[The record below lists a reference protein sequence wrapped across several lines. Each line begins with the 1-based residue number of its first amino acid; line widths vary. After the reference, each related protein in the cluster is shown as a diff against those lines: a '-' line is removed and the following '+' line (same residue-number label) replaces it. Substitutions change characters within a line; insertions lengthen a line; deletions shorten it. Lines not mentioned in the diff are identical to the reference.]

1 MNLTMPEVETKRLY
15 LRGLEEEDV
24 VDIFEYCSL
33 PETMRY
39 VSGPKHKDID
49 FTLRLLRAFYLPYK
63 RRNEPQVWCLVDQ
76 EKEKVIGHM
85 YFHEVSI
92 DQAQLAYMLH
102 PAYWGKGYMHE
113 ALPELLQ
120 VGFSQL
126 ELRRIT
132 AMVAVSNV
140 RSQKLLESFG
150 FRKEGILKEAEKLSD
165 DCYHDMV
172 LYAILKKEW
181 RMLYDK
187 NIRSKI

>member
-24 VDIFEYCSL
+24 CDLYEYCSMSK
-33 PETMRY
+33 TMQFL
-39 VSGPKHKDID
+39 SGPTFESID
-49 FTLRLLRAFYLPYK
+49 FTLQLLRAFYLPYK

-85 YFHEVSI
+85 YFHDVSI
-92 DQAQLAYMLH
+92 DQAQIAYILH
-102 PAYWGKGYMHE
+102 PLYWGKGYMRE
-113 ALPELLQ
+113 ALLELLK
-120 VGFSQL
+120 VGFHQL
-126 ELRRIT
+126 ELRRVI
-132 AMVAVSNV
+132 AYVSVDNI

-165 DCYHDMV
+165 GCYHDMV
-172 LYAILKKEW
+172 LYAMLKKEW